1 MHGLQDIVFEL
12 RYRSTQHDTT
22 VSFLACQKHYLEVYT
37 FTGIYFKFAPAD
49 GPCRRTQI
57 QRNPVELFL
66 ACAPNDRKDCRLPVS
81 GEYTILIIGYIFGF
95 YMAWN
100 IGANDVANS
109 MASAVGAK
117 AITIRQAIF
126 IAAILNVLG
135 ATFIGSHVT
144 NTIRKGIVSTQV
156 LGDPQLALIGA
167 LSALLAAALW
177 ISFAT
182 WKSLPVSTTHSI
194 VGAMIGFGIMA
205 GGFDVINWLKL
216 GAVVMSWII
225 SPVFSMV
232 IAFVLFK
239 SIVRLILSKNDAK
252 TAAFRWSPVF
262 IGIACFVVV
271 LSFLFKTPL
280 GKKLAIGTPMAL
292 IIALVM
298 ACLLGMA
305 GKMLI
310 KYFVMGRKNNG
321 VEEIFRRIQIGT
333 SCYVA
338 LAQGA
343 NDVAN
348 AIGPLAVIYFL
359 VHTGAVGAKVPVPIF
374 LLLFGGVGIA
384 CGIWM
389 AGYRVMTTIGTK
401 ITTLTNTR
409 GFCVDFS
416 AATTVLLASKMG
428 LPVSTTHAAVG
439 GVMGVGLARGME
451 AVNFRIVLQIVLYWV
466 LTVPAA
472 AITSMLIFWMIRLFY

>member
-1 MHGLQDIVFEL
+1 M
-12 RYRSTQHDTT
+12 S
-22 VSFLACQKHYLEVYT
+22 A
-37 FTGIYFKFAPAD
+37 
-49 GPCRRTQI
+49 
-57 QRNPVELFL
+57 
-66 ACAPNDRKDCRLPVS
+66 
-81 GEYTILIIGYIFGF
+81 EYVILIAGYVFGF

-117 AITIRQAIF
+117 AITIRQAVF
-126 IAAILNVLG
+126 IAGILNLLG

-144 NTIRKGIVSTQV
+144 NTIRKGIVSTEI
-156 LGDPQLALIGA
+156 LGDPHIALIGA

-177 ISFAT
+177 VSFAT

-194 VGAMIGFGIMA
+194 VGAMIGFGVMA
-205 GGFDVINWLKL
+205 GGFGVINWGKL
-216 GAVVMSWII
+216 GAVVLSWIVSPLFALVI
-225 SPVFSMV
+225 SFL
-232 IAFVLFK
+232 LFK
-239 SIVRLILSKNDAK
+239 AIVRVIMVHQDAVARAMRLS
-252 TAAFRWSPVF
+252 PLF
-262 IGIACFVVV
+262 IGMALFVVV

-280 GKKLAIGTPMAL
+280 GKKLAIGTPLAL
-292 IIALVM
+292 
-298 ACLLGMA
+298 LLAFAAAVIFGMA
-305 GKMLI
+305 ARKILLKLI
-310 KYFVMGRKNNG
+310 DPESESG

-359 VHTGAVGAKVPVPIF
+359 VKTGKIGGEVPVPVF

-384 CGIWM
+384 CGIAM
-389 AGYRVMTTIGTK
+389 AGYRVMETLGTK

-409 GFCVDFS
+409 GFSVDFA
-416 AATTVLLASKMG
+416 AATTVLVASKLG

-439 GVMGVGLARGME
+439 GVIGVGLAGGIE
-451 AVNFRIVLQIVLYWV
+451 AVNLAIVLRIILYWI

-472 AITSMLIFWMIRLFY
+472 ALTSVILFMLLQLVF

>member
-1 MHGLQDIVFEL
+1 MPAV
-12 RYRSTQHDTT
+12 
-22 VSFLACQKHYLEVYT
+22 LA
-37 FTGIYFKFAPAD
+37 
-49 GPCRRTQI
+49 
-57 QRNPVELFL
+57 
-66 ACAPNDRKDCRLPVS
+66 
-81 GEYTILIIGYIFGF
+81 EYTILIIGYIFGF

-117 AITIRQAIF
+117 AITIRQAVF
-126 IAAILNVLG
+126 IAAILNILG

-144 NTIRKGIVSTQV
+144 NTIRKGIVATDV
-156 LGDPQLALIGA
+156 LTDPHLALIGA

-177 ISFAT
+177 VSFAT

-194 VGAMIGFGIMA
+194 VGAMIGFGLMA
-205 GGFDVINWLKL
+205 GGPGVINWLKL
-216 GAVVMSWII
+216 GGVVMSWII
-225 SPVFSMV
+225 SPIFSLI

-239 SIVRLILSKNDAK
+239 IIVRFILSREQAVQ
-252 TAAFRWSPVF
+252 AAVTLSPLF
-262 IGIACFVVV
+262 IGVTCFVVV

-280 GKKLAIGTPMAL
+280 GKDLSISMPIAVLMAVMIAAGLGLMGKIL
-292 IIALVM
+292 IQRY
-298 ACLLGMA
+298 
-305 GKMLI
+305 LI
-310 KYFVMGRKNNG
+310 RGRKG
-321 VEEIFRRIQIGT
+321 TVEEIFRRIQIGT

-359 VHTGAVGAKVPVPIF
+359 VRTGTVGDKVPVPLF
-374 LLLFGGVGIA
+374 LLLFGGAGIA

-389 AGYRVMTTIGTK
+389 AGARVMTTMGTK

-409 GFCVDFS
+409 GFSVDFA

-439 GVMGVGLARGME
+439 GVMGVGLARGIE
-451 AVNFRIVLQIVLYWV
+451 AVNFRIVLQIMIYWV

-472 AITSMLIFWMIRLFY
+472 ALTSVILFLILRPII

>member
-1 MHGLQDIVFEL
+1 MICPPDKM
-12 RYRSTQHDTT
+12 T
-22 VSFLACQKHYLEVYT
+22 
-37 FTGIYFKFAPAD
+37 P
-49 GPCRRTQI
+49 
-57 QRNPVELFL
+57 
-66 ACAPNDRKDCRLPVS
+66 
-81 GEYTILIIGYIFGF
+81 EYYILIIGYIFGF

-126 IAAILNVLG
+126 IAGILNVVG
-135 ATFIGSHVT
+135 AVFIGSHVT
-144 NTIRKGIVSTQV
+144 NTIRKGIVSTEI
-156 LGDPQLALIGA
+156 LSDPHVALIGA

-177 ISFAT
+177 VSFAT

-205 GGFDVINWLKL
+205 GGFSVINWAKL
-216 GAVVMSWII
+216 AAVVMSWVI
-225 SPVFSMV
+225 SPVFSLV
-232 IAFVLFK
+232 ISYLMFK
-239 SIVRLILSKNDAK
+239 TIVKLILVKKN
-252 TAAFRWSPVF
+252 AFIRSLSLSPVF
-262 IGIACFVVV
+262 IGMTAFVVV

-280 GKKLAIGTPMAL
+280 GKTLSIDTWTAL
-292 IIALVM
+292 LVALVIGG
-298 ACLLGMA
+298 LVGYA
-305 GKMLI
+305 GKGLLRR
-310 KYFVMGRKNNG
+310 FTRPDDDDSTEQVFRK
-321 VEEIFRRIQIGT
+321 IQIGT

-359 VHTGAVGAKVPVPIF
+359 VKSGNVGAKVPVPAW

-384 CGIWM
+384 CGIGM
-389 AGYRVMTTIGTK
+389 AGHRVMETIGTK

-409 GFCVDFS
+409 GFAVDF
-416 AATTVLLASKMG
+416 AAASTVLLASKLG

-439 GVMGVGLARGME
+439 GVIGVGLAGGIE
-451 AVNFRIVLQIVLYWV
+451 AVNFEAVNFGVVFQIMLYWF

-472 AITSMLIFWMIRLFY
+472 AVTSMIIFKILQVVV

>member
-1 MHGLQDIVFEL
+1 MLCPPDKM
-12 RYRSTQHDTT
+12 T
-22 VSFLACQKHYLEVYT
+22 
-37 FTGIYFKFAPAD
+37 P
-49 GPCRRTQI
+49 
-57 QRNPVELFL
+57 
-66 ACAPNDRKDCRLPVS
+66 
-81 GEYTILIIGYIFGF
+81 EYYILIIGYIFGF

-126 IAAILNVLG
+126 IAGILNVVG
-135 ATFIGSHVT
+135 AVFIGSHVT
-144 NTIRKGIVSTQV
+144 NTIRKGIVSTEI
-156 LGDPQLALIGA
+156 LSDPHVALIGA

-177 ISFAT
+177 VSFAT

-205 GGFDVINWLKL
+205 GGFSVINWAKL
-216 GAVVMSWII
+216 AAVVMSWVI
-225 SPVFSMV
+225 SPVFSLV
-232 IAFVLFK
+232 ISFLMFK
-239 SIVRLILSKNDAK
+239 TIVRLILVKKN
-252 TAAFRWSPVF
+252 AFIRSLSLSPVF
-262 IGIACFVVV
+262 IGMTAFVVV

-280 GKKLAIGTPMAL
+280 GKTLSIDTWTAL
-292 IIALVM
+292 LVALVIGG
-298 ACLLGMA
+298 LVGYA
-305 GKMLI
+305 GKGLLRR
-310 KYFVMGRKNNG
+310 FTRPDDDDSTEQVFRK
-321 VEEIFRRIQIGT
+321 IQIGT

-359 VHTGAVGAKVPVPIF
+359 VKSGNVGAKVPVPVW

-384 CGIWM
+384 CGIGM
-389 AGYRVMTTIGTK
+389 AGHRVMETIGTK

-409 GFCVDFS
+409 GFAVDF
-416 AATTVLLASKMG
+416 AAASTVLLASKLG

-439 GVMGVGLARGME
+439 GVIGVGLAGGIE
-451 AVNFRIVLQIVLYWV
+451 AVNFGVVFQIMLYWL

-472 AITSMLIFWMIRLFY
+472 AVTSMIIFKILQVVV